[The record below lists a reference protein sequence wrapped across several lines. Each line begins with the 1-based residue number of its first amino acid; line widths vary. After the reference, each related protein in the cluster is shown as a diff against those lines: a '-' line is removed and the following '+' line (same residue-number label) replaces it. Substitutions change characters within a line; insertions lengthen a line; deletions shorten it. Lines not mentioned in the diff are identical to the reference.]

1 MGILVLAAGDSG
13 RFGQDKRTSTLANG
27 EEILHR
33 TLINA
38 TESDFPV
45 VLILGPKDIE
55 LAAELEKKFSRVT
68 ILRCP
73 ESPLGIGHTITF
85 GVDHARDLGWRLCMV
100 AHGDMPWVTS
110 RLFNAIGKRVT
121 PDNIIVPRYHERIGR
136 PVGFGRNFFNELAEL
151 PGQAG
156 DGDVWRHHPD
166 KVEYLELD
174 ERGIIEDINS
184 PEDLLKSL

>member
-33 TLINA
+33 TLTNA
-38 TESDFPV
+38 LESDFPV
-45 VLILGPKDIE
+45 TLILGPKDIE
-55 LAAELEKKFSRVT
+55 LATDLQKSFPRLD

-73 ESPLGIGHTITF
+73 ESPLGIGYTITF
-85 GVDHARDLGWRLCMV
+85 GIDHIRDQGWRICMV

-121 PDNIIVPRYHERIGR
+121 PDNIIVPRYHERVGR
-136 PVGFGRNFFNELAEL
+136 PVGFGRNFFNELTEL
-151 PGQAG
+151 PGQSG
-156 DGDVWRHHPD
+156 DGEVWRHHPD

-174 ERGIIEDINS
+174 DRGIIDDINS